1 MIYKF
6 VKEPMSME
14 RLKHTPEYQLYVK
27 LILEKVKP
35 TRHDK
40 DTLFQYL
47 QGYHSKSVRRG
58 GWMLD
63 FKDVLKEYWVQF
75 TYGDISVYYACD
87 KTSIRTNSYMT
98 GVVKIVEVR

>member
-6 VKEPMSME
+6 IKEPMSME
-14 RLKHTPEYQLYVK
+14 RLKNTPEYALYDK
-27 LILEKVKP
+27 LILKREKP
-35 TRHDK
+35 TRQDK

-47 QGYHSKSVRRG
+47 RGYHSKSVRRG

-63 FKDVLKEYWVQF
+63 FNDVLKEYWVQF

-98 GVVKIVEVR
+98 GIVKIVEVR